1 MAQLVVVV
9 ICHSNLGYFYFLFLM
24 HVINTYYD

>member
-9 ICHSNLGYFYFLFLM
+9 ICHSDLADL
-24 HVINTYYD
+24 VIFAKTLETFEN